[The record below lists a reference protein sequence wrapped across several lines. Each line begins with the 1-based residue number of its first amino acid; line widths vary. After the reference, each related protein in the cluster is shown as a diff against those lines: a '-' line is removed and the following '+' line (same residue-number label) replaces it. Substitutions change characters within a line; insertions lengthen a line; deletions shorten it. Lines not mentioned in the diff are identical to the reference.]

1 MISWFK
7 KIFGIKPKLFR
18 HGDLLIRKVSS
29 IPKTA
34 ILSSTNIIAY
44 GEATGHHHK
53 LQAKAGQAQVLVN
66 KSQETQAFSVK
77 NDTKLVHEEHKTD
90 TIPKGYYKVEFEKE
104 YEPLEQIER
113 QVYD

>member
-1 MISWFK
+1 MDKWI
-7 KIFGIKPKLFR
+7 R
-18 HGDLLIRKVSS
+18 HGDVIITR
-29 IPKTA
+29 ITA
-34 ILSSTNIIAY
+34 EEYENLHFPHKSDTVIAY

-77 NDTKLVHEEHKTD
+77 NDTKLVHEEHKTV